1 MVDIEL
7 IYSGD
12 CPNVNAARENL
23 KKALLSL
30 GLKPNWKEWN
40 RQEPGAPLH
49 AKAFGSPT
57 ILVDGQDVA
66 KGEPNQADCCRLY
79 VSESNDSPVGA
90 PPCSVIKTAIEEAGK
105 GGTHR
110 FSWKKIMV
118 TVPAVGAVLIPGVS
132 CPACWPAYAGL
143 LSSLGFGFV
152 NYTPYLA
159 PLATILLLLALFS
172 LFYKARTRRGYR
184 PFAAGLVAS
193 ILMILGR
200 FVLTNSV
207 LFYSGILLLI
217 IASVWNALPVKGV
230 GSCPACKEN

>member
-1 MVDIEL
+1 MVNVEL

-23 KKALLSL
+23 KRALLSL
-30 GLKPNWKEWN
+30 GLELNWKEWD
-40 RQEPGAPLH
+40 RQDSSSPPHTRE
-49 AKAFGSPT
+49 FGSPT
-57 ILVDGQDVA
+57 ILVDGEDVA
-66 KGEPNQADCCRLY
+66 KGQPNHADCCRLY
-79 VSESNDSPVGA
+79 RNESNDTVGA
-90 PPCSVIKTAIEEAGK
+90 PPCSVIKTAIEEARK
-105 GGTHR
+105 GGTDR
-110 FSWKKIMV
+110 FSWKKAV
-118 TVPAVGAVLIPGVS
+118 AAFPAVGTVLIPGVS

-143 LSSLGFGFV
+143 LSSLGIGFV

-159 PLATILLLLALFS
+159 PVATVLLFLALFS
-172 LFYKARTRRGYR
+172 LFYNAKTRRGYG
-184 PFAAGLVAS
+184 PFAVGLVAS

-217 IASVWNALPVKGV
+217 IASVWNALPIQGV